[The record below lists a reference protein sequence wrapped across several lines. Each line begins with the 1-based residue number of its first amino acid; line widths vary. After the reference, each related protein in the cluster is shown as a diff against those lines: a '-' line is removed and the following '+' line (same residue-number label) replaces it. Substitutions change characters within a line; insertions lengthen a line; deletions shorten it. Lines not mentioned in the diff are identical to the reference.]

1 MGLALVTNKEEVPCS
16 LFDQSLMS
24 DKVNKLQIKI
34 ENTQNRRFTRD
45 ASKTTS
51 AETRPRRRI
60 QSLMV
65 S

>member
-1 MGLALVTNKEEVPCS
+1 MGLSLVTNKDEIQYS
-16 LFDQSLMS
+16 LFDQSMRS
-24 DKVNKLQIKI
+24 DKVDKLQIKI

-51 AETRPRRRI
+51 NATRPRRRI
-60 QSLMV
+60 QSLMA